1 MTTQATNVPA
11 GLKLLRRWPN
21 GFFRSNLWVKVVAGL
36 IILVVWQV
44 GVGAFAP
51 RFVAKPLGIIAAI
64 PSVLGDP
71 DFRAAVASTLGAVV
85 EGLLMY

>member
-11 GLKLLRRWPN
+11 GLKLLRRWAN
-21 GFFRSNLWVKVVAGL
+21 GFFQSNRWVKVVAGL

-51 RFVAKPLGIIAAI
+51 RFVAKPLGIGDEGC
-64 PSVLGDP
+64 VLAGHQM
-71 DFRAAVASTLGAVV
+71 FLISSGIT
-85 EGLLMY
+85 